1 MRDMKKILIM
11 SVVLISAL
19 SMVACRPSYQAPV
32 EDPNMTTMAADAPY
46 DMDFVQLNN
55 DVIDVLSRKVDV
67 FPFIKNLDLDGD
79 NDDKT
84 IKVNIEIQ
92 QGVSDEAVQVLLSDV
107 TKQIANNA
115 YIQDFRLK
123 KADNTQFGSVYDIY
137 SYTYKVT
144 CGDQVLYDETIPAG
158 GEIPLDPS
166 VDGDVIKEALEE
178 LRESASSEETTLA
191 DHQTF

>member
-1 MRDMKKILIM
+1 MKDWKKLLIM
-11 SVVLISAL
+11 SVALISAL
-19 SMVACRPSYQAPV
+19 SMVACKPSYQAPV
-32 EDPNMTTMAADAPY
+32 EAPDMTTMAADAPY
-46 DMDFVQLNN
+46 DMDFIQLNN
-55 DVIDVLSRKVDV
+55 DVIDVMSRKVDV
-67 FPFIKNLDLDGD
+67 FPFIKNLNLDGD
-79 NDDKT
+79 NGEKT

-158 GEIPLDPS
+158 EKISLDPS
-166 VDGDVIKEALEE
+166 VDGDVVKEAIEQLK
-178 LRESASSEETTLA
+178 ESASSEETSSA
-191 DHQTF
+191 NN